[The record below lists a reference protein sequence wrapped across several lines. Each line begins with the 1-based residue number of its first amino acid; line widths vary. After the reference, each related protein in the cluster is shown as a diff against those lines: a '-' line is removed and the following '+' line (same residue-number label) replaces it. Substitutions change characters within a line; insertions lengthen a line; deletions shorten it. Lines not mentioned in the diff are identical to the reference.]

1 MVRLFTRLFCFFVLI
16 SALLISC
23 QKDESVKNLKT
34 DPQLQ
39 ADSAKKLNT
48 VSTPGNYLASKGTLT
63 IKVQDSTYTFNAE
76 EDSIAFVNISINGNQ
91 YYGLTAI
98 NKAHTVSFGISS
110 SALPIAEMASYVS
123 GCQFL
128 LRAPG
133 KTNLEYTLT
142 RNAHPLDFGTISIE
156 QYNQD
161 NILAK
166 GTFHTY
172 LAKDTKPD
180 SPFYIA
186 DGTFELKVQ

>member
-1 MVRLFTRLFCFFVLI
+1 MMRFFIRFFCFIVLV
-16 SALLISC
+16 SAFLASC
-23 QKDESVKNLKT
+23 QKDENINKT
-34 DPQLQ
+34 EPQSQ
-39 ADSAKKLNT
+39 ADTAKKLNT
-48 VSTPGNYLASKGTLT
+48 TSAPGNYLVSKGTLT
-63 IKVQDSTYTFNAE
+63 IKLQDSTYTFTAG
-76 EDSIAFVNISINGNQ
+76 EDSIAFVNITINGSQ

-110 SALPIAEMASYVS
+110 SAVPIAEVDSYIS

-128 LRAPG
+128 LSSPG

-142 RNAHPLDFGTISIE
+142 RNASSQGFGTISIE

-172 LAKDTKPD
+172 LAKDTKAS
-180 SPFYIA
+180 SPFYMA
-186 DGTFELKVQ
+186 QGTFELKMQ